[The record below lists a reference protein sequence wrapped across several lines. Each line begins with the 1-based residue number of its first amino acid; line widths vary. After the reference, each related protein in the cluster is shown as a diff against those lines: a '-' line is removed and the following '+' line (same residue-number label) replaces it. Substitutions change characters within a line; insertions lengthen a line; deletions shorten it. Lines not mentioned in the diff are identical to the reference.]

1 MRNFERQ
8 ADTYVYALFDS
19 AGPLISTFEK
29 IAATSGHPSD
39 KPNWHHFSIR
49 KRINYLKKC
58 EADRTWITRH
68 DNKIKKSIAAYL
80 VGIVLICG
88 IGYNLNFGE
97 AGKKLNTHFF
107 EKILQRELKKTPDN
121 PLLYTTLGDLYF
133 SNKNYTET
141 IKAYEQSL
149 RLDPDNPYALNNLAW
164 LYATCEVETFRDPKK
179 ALVLS
184 KKAAE
189 LKVAP
194 HIFDTL
200 AESYYVNGQFEMAV
214 LAGTRALEL
223 TKKNRTYYENQLKKF
238 RDAAKSGKA
247 F

>member
-19 AGPLISTFEK
+19 AGPLISTYEK
-29 IAATSGHPSD
+29 IAATSAHPSD
-39 KPNWHHFSIR
+39 KPNRHHNRI
-49 KRINYLKKC
+49 KRRIDYLKKC

-97 AGKKLNTHFF
+97 GGKKLNAHFF
-107 EKILQRELKKTPDN
+107 EKIIQRELEKTPGN

-133 SNKNYTET
+133 SNKKYTET
-141 IKAYEQSL
+141 IEAYEQSL
-149 RLDPDNPYALNNLAW
+149 HLDPYNPYALNNLAW

-179 ALVLS
+179 ALALA
-184 KKAAE
+184 KKAAK
-189 LKVAP
+189 LKDAP

-214 LAGTRALEL
+214 LAGTRALEM
-223 TKKNRTYYENQLKKF
+223 TTKNRTYYENQLKKF
-238 RDAAKSGKA
+238 KAAMKSGNA

>member
-1 MRNFERQ
+1 
-8 ADTYVYALFDS
+8 
-19 AGPLISTFEK
+19 
-29 IAATSGHPSD
+29 
-39 KPNWHHFSIR
+39 
-49 KRINYLKKC
+49 
-58 EADRTWITRH
+58 
-68 DNKIKKSIAAYL
+68 

-107 EKILQRELKKTPDN
+107 EKVIQRELEKTPDN

-141 IKAYEQSL
+141 IKAYEQSIQ
-149 RLDPDNPYALNNLAW
+149 LDPDNPYALNNLAW
-164 LYATCEVETFRDPKK
+164 LYATCEVDTFRDPKK
-179 ALVLS
+179 ALVLA

-189 LKVAP
+189 LKGAP

-214 LAGTRALEL
+214 LAATRALEM
-223 TKKNRTYYENQLKKF
+223 TPKNRAYYQSQLKKF
-238 RDAAKSGKA
+238 KAAMKRSKA